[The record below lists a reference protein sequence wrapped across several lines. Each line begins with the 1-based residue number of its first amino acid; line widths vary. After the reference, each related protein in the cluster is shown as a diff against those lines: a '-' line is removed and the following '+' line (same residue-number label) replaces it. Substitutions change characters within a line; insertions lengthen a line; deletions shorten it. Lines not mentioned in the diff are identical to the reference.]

1 MDDSIKDSYIV
12 SGLFALFGIILLVN
26 NGWGNYNGT
35 FALGAAL
42 TLLGAIGIKSPTVGQ
57 IILRAVQNAGKNMQE
72 SNSGSKKTT
81 TKTKRKTTTNKA
93 SQTQKNTN
101 GSTQASTVQGNV
113 NITYNYNSPEE
124 KK

>member
-72 SNSGSKKTT
+72 SNSGSKKQLL
-81 TKTKRKTTTNKA
+81 KQSERLRRIKLVKLRKI
-93 SQTQKNTN
+93 QTVAHKLRQFKET
-101 GSTQASTVQGNV
+101 
-113 NITYNYNSPEE
+113 
-124 KK
+124 